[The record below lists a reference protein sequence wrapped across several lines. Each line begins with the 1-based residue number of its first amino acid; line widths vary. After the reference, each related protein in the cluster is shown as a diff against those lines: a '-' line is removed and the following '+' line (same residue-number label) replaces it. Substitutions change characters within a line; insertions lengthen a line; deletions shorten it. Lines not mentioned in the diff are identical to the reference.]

1 MEEKNIFHRDIKPS
15 NILLEFGSGETRA
28 KFIDFGIS
36 SIFTPGEKFTD
47 PQCTPSFMCPEWF
60 REHSISAIPTT
71 VWQLG
76 LVLHIMLYNKRP
88 LVRESSI
95 GSLRAVPL
103 SKSIPFVRRL
113 LEELISLWEE
123 HERPTQV
130 WCRFSGGLAAERG
143 LAPFEP
149 LWGHWS
155 SATAHGP
162 SQGVIQTPMIL
173 GVWTPSLLEKKACN
187 HSTALEW
194 GMLPPEVRAEH
205 CCGHMTSAL
214 RGRARIK
221 GSPSVWSGSFPE
233 MDLRLWQMTHDHT
246 AVTRRERSKIPG
258 QPLCPLR
265 RDQLLPETSSEFL
278 FTITKD

>member
-103 SKSIPFVRRL
+103 SKSIPFDLRDL
-113 LEELISLWEE
+113 LSRCLAKDPVK
-123 HERPTQV
+123 RPTLQEIQEHP
-130 WCRFSGGLAAERG
+130 WLA
-143 LAPFEP
+143 LY
-149 LWGHWS
+149 
-155 SATAHGP
+155 
-162 SQGVIQTPMIL
+162 
-173 GVWTPSLLEKKACN
+173 
-187 HSTALEW
+187 
-194 GMLPPEVRAEH
+194 
-205 CCGHMTSAL
+205 
-214 RGRARIK
+214 
-221 GSPSVWSGSFPE
+221 
-233 MDLRLWQMTHDHT
+233 
-246 AVTRRERSKIPG
+246 
-258 QPLCPLR
+258 
-265 RDQLLPETSSEFL
+265 
-278 FTITKD
+278 